1 MRMVNTTF
9 FTAAPRFT
17 PVIGRFS
24 ANSCPTQKKTA
35 LGGLSDCRKTPAF
48 SMVYGSRRF
57 LVYAKIDMVM
67 GMLDK
72 AGNRRNQIQM
82 VDVDMLVPEEHL
94 LRKVDRVI

>member
-1 MRMVNTTF
+1 M
-9 FTAAPRFT
+9 
-17 PVIGRFS
+17 G
-24 ANSCPTQKKTA
+24 KTG
-35 LGGLSDCRKTPAF
+35 LPQGGPSDCRKTPAF
-48 SMVYGSRRF
+48 SMVYGSRGF

-94 LRKVDRVI
+94 LRKVDRVINFDR